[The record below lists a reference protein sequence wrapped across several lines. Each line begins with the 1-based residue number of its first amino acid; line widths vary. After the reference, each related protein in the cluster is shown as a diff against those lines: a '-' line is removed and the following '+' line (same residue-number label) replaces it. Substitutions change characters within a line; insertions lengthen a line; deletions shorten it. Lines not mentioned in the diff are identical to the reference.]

1 MQGGWIMI
9 RKFKIFL
16 NPIEG
21 QEKWLNERVSE
32 GLRLSKVGKLF
43 YEFKRCKPDQYQYA
57 VDYIGNKSNAERKD
71 YENFLE
77 DIEITYYEKP
87 INLGQFSIGRVKYR
101 PYANAGGKLA
111 TSSGMI
117 NRELLI
123 LEKEN
128 NGKPFNIYNNIEDK
142 ILALKERRKPHI
154 YLSVFIIIMG
164 FYINLIEKPLIDFSL
179 WSNRN
184 NLLDKTT
191 ISIFLGLIGM
201 IAIVRIVQLSLSIES
216 LKDKMNIHE

>member
-1 MQGGWIMI
+1 MI

-21 QEKWLNERVSE
+21 QEKWLNAKAVE
-32 GLRLSKVGKLF
+32 GLKLSKVGKF
-43 YEFKRCKPDQYQYA
+43 IYEFKRCKPNQYQYA
-57 VDYIGNKSNAERKD
+57 VDYIGNKSNEERKD

-77 DIEITYYEKP
+77 DVEINYYEKP

-101 PYANAGGKLA
+101 PYANSGGKLA
-111 TSSGMI
+111 TSGGMI

-128 NGKPFNIYNNIEDK
+128 NGRPFNIYNNLKDK
-142 ILALKERRKPHI
+142 ILALKERRKPYI

-164 FYINLIEKPLIDFSL
+164 LYINLIGKPLIDFSI

-184 NLLDKTT
+184 NLFDIATL
-191 ISIFLGLIGM
+191 SIFLGLIGV
-201 IAIVRIVQLSLSIES
+201 ISIVRIVQLSLSIES
-216 LKDKMNIHE
+216 LKDKKDIHE

>member
-1 MQGGWIMI
+1 MMI
-9 RKFKIFL
+9 RKFRIFL

-21 QEKWLNERVSE
+21 QEKWLNERVAE
-32 GLRLSKVGKLF
+32 GLKLSKVGKFF
-43 YEFKRCKPDQYQYA
+43 YEFKKCKPDQYQYA

-77 DIEITYYEKP
+77 DIEISYYEKP

-101 PYANAGGKLA
+101 PYANEDGKLA
-111 TSSGMI
+111 TSVGMI

-128 NGKPFNIYNNIEDK
+128 NGKPFNIYNNVEDK

-154 YLSVFIIIMG
+154 YLSVFMIIMG
-164 FYINLIEKPLIDFSL
+164 LYMNLIGKPLIEFSL
-179 WSNRN
+179 WRNRN
-184 NLLDKTT
+184 HLLDKATL
-191 ISIFLGLIGM
+191 SIFLGLIG
-201 IAIVRIVQLSLSIES
+201 IISIVRIVQLSLSIGS
-216 LKDKMNIHE
+216 LKDKKDIHE